1 MRLLCTSILLLL
13 ATCIRPVAAVS
24 AAALVVGIAPGC
36 AANPAAQ
43 AAAIDSSIA
52 GYERSVMRLHQ
63 QGLLSDDGL
72 AQAHAFAVAE
82 GVTGSPQERQRA
94 MDIAQNKVADLA
106 ADKVADL
113 AAVVQHVGGEPP
125 GPWSEPGI
133 FR

>member
-1 MRLLCTSILLLL
+1 MTAPLHTMRLLCTSILLLL

-106 ADKVADL
+106 A
-113 AAVVQHVGGEPP
+113 VVQHVGGEPP

>member
-72 AQAHAFAVAE
+72 AQAHAFAVAAREALAVAE

-94 MDIAQNKVADLA
+94 MDIAQN
-106 ADKVADL
+106 KVADL